1 MVKLDRHV
9 VIFASALL
17 AIPPTLCLII
27 IVLLSLVP

>member
-17 AIPPTLCLII
+17 AILPALCLII